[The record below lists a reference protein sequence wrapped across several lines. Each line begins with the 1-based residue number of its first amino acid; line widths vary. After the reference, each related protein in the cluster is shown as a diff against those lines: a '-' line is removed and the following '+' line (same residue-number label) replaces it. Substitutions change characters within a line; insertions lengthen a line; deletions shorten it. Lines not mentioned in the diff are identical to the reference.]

1 MKKYKILFVLF
12 TIFISMNTKADTLV
26 SFLDSSYNWHWD
38 TTGNAWNLV
47 GKEIFSYDSSNN
59 QASDLSLN
67 WDGSMWVNN
76 YLNTYLYDVNHN
88 LVLELVTT
96 WNGTSFVIYRG
107 LFFIYDSNNHLVVDS
122 AQLWNGTGWDS
133 DNQNI
138 YSYDANQDRVTKQSR
153 YWDGTSSTWIND
165 ILNHYTYDGNH
176 HLTID
181 SAFESGGTLFT
192 TDNYTYDVNFNLTSI
207 YETYFG
213 SPVSHQL
220 TTYTYDVNNNR
231 LSFHLFDPG
240 AALTLY
246 YATYT
251 YDVNN
256 NRISTV
262 SFDQP
267 GGILQDSSHY
277 YYHTILVGIRNAMQ
291 LNESKVIIYPNPF
304 SNELN
309 FSGTGS
315 TGEIII
321 LDVTGKEVLRRNSNA
336 EQTKINSEFLDPGVY
351 FLRYKENNRTQ
362 HMKVIKF

>member
-138 YSYDANQDRVTKQSR
+138 YSYDANQDRVTQRKPR
-153 YWDGTSSTWIND
+153 
-165 ILNHYTYDGNH
+165 
-176 HLTID
+176 
-181 SAFESGGTLFT
+181 
-192 TDNYTYDVNFNLTSI
+192 
-207 YETYFG
+207 
-213 SPVSHQL
+213 
-220 TTYTYDVNNNR
+220 
-231 LSFHLFDPG
+231 
-240 AALTLY
+240 
-246 YATYT
+246 
-251 YDVNN
+251 
-256 NRISTV
+256 
-262 SFDQP
+262 
-267 GGILQDSSHY
+267 
-277 YYHTILVGIRNAMQ
+277 
-291 LNESKVIIYPNPF
+291 
-304 SNELN
+304 
-309 FSGTGS
+309 
-315 TGEIII
+315 
-321 LDVTGKEVLRRNSNA
+321 
-336 EQTKINSEFLDPGVY
+336 
-351 FLRYKENNRTQ
+351 
-362 HMKVIKF
+362 